1 MTLLMRIDQNRRMG
15 LATLVATLFKNEK
28 TAFPDGATN
37 GKIIRIRSEVMI
49 VENKGKGTCL
59 HT

>member
-1 MTLLMRIDQNRRMG
+1 MRIDQNRRMG
-15 LATLVATLFKNEK
+15 LAILVATLFKNEK
-28 TAFPDGATN
+28 TPFPDGATN